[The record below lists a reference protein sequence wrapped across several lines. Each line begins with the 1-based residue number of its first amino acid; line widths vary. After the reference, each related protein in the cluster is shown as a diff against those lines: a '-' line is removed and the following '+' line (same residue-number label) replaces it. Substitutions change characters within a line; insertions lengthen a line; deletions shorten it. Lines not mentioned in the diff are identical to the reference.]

1 MYRKETAK
9 DSPWCPKRSPWVAK
23 NGKSNNEPTARR
35 GSRSFHM
42 SVLDRAAQ
50 GWKGGG
56 STTPHETA
64 GFCPSISS
72 TAAAAAPGS
81 ETALSGPGEGSGGQ
95 PQPPLLSESQS
106 LPRKSLVDFN
116 SCRDSEAVRGSPY
129 WGLQLME
136 RSAPPWVV

>member
-1 MYRKETAK
+1 MVPEKKSLGPKEWKIKQRANCTTRESFFSHVRPRREQRRAG
-9 DSPWCPKRSPWVAK
+9 RVAAQRHHTK
-23 NGKSNNEPTARR
+23 LRV
-35 GSRSFHM
+35 
-42 SVLDRAAQ
+42 SVL
-50 GWKGGG
+50 
-56 STTPHETA
+56 P
-64 GFCPSISS
+64 S

-81 ETALSGPGEGSGGQ
+81 KTALSGPGEGSGGQ